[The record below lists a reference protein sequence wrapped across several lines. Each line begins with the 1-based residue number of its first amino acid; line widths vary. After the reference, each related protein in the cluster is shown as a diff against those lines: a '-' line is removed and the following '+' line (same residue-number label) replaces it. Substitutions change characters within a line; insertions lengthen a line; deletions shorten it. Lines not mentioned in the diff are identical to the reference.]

1 MVSKFFFFL
10 LLLNTSLS
18 FSADFFT
25 PTEDL
30 KRLKKEKIP
39 HDAKLPNVHLIG
51 DSISIAYTPFVKGLM
66 KGKANVTRIK
76 GNAGSTIA
84 GIKKGWLEDK
94 PYDVIHFNFGLH
106 DLCYRHPEAKV
117 YGKRDKVRG
126 TLSVT
131 LADYEKN
138 LEGIVARLKKT
149 GATLVWAST
158 TLVPEGEAGRIVG
171 DDVKYNKVAAKVM
184 KKHHIQIN
192 DLHALTATFDK
203 SLFSKPGDVHFSAE
217 GSLKLAKQ
225 VVSEIEKALK

>member
-1 MVSKFFFFL
+1 MVSRFFFFL
-10 LLLNTSLS
+10 LLLNTSFS

-25 PTEDL
+25 PAEDL
-30 KRLKKEKIP
+30 KRLKKEIIP

-94 PYDVIHFNFGLH
+94 TYDVIHFNFGLH

-138 LEGIVARLKKT
+138 LEGIVATLKQT

-171 DDVKYNKVAAKVM
+171 DDIKYNKVATKVM

-192 DLHALTATFDK
+192 DLHALTTTFDK